1 MTPIEFVYNLSPK
14 KCRLVFQKNQNRKK
28 KKNGSVRIY
37 PSGLLSSGG
46 EEDKKIGS
54 YF

>member
-1 MTPIEFVYNLSPK
+1 MTPIEFVYNSLPK

-28 KKNGSVRIY
+28 KNGSVGIY

-46 EEDKKIGS
+46 KEDKKIGS